1 MKELL
6 KTLNNIRA
14 LRNLTRKLT
23 IEQLESIIAKLQFI
37 INEKRE
43 AAEKYQ
49 YQEQQR
55 KERIEKY
62 KSLLKQDGITAD
74 ELAEILGDKQIQPRK
89 KRQARPAKYKYTD
102 ENGEVKTWTG
112 QGRTPKAIQKALDEG
127 KSLDSF
133 AI

>member
-74 ELAEILGDKQIQPRK
+74 ELAEILGGKQIQPKK
-89 KRQARPAKYKYTD
+89 KRQVRPAKYKYTD